1 MLGLRVKTVPVLVY
15 TEKEIC
21 RRKKKVHFMSSKSTK
36 IALLWHGA
44 PCRDSM
50 ETSVWAVIVCDVT
63 QSAKRSSVCYGKG
76 STKLS
81 CISRF

>member
-21 RRKKKVHFMSSKSTK
+21 RRKKKYTGPFMSSKSTK

-81 CISRF
+81 CI

>member
-1 MLGLRVKTVPVLVY
+1 MLGLRVKTVPVLAY

-21 RRKKKVHFMSSKSTK
+21 RRKKKYTGPFMSSKSTK

-81 CISRF
+81 CI

>member
-1 MLGLRVKTVPVLVY
+1 
-15 TEKEIC
+15 
-21 RRKKKVHFMSSKSTK
+21 MSSKSTK

-50 ETSVWAVIVCDVT
+50 ETSVWAVFVCDVA

-81 CISRF
+81 CI